1 MDNFYLKYAEDIPYP
16 LPSVKIIKDKY
27 INIWKGNILNELM
40 ILKNLFLN
48 KYSLYLNDNIILLL
62 NNIASLIEQFRYLFL
77 EQYLYYLDND
87 DKFYININDNMNIF
101 KITFLKESYNKI
113 LLLIDNLC
121 SCNKILPLIYT
132 DKLINY
138 EIKKDCPSKNLQ
150 VHINNEDIYNKLFS
164 DIKIIE
170 NEFENKKNIFNFK
183 NNQDMLYPKTEELN
197 KLYEEFNTINYNNN
211 LKIKKKI
218 EKCPN
223 QVIKDKLLSQKIDI
237 VIQKN
242 NPEFDELLKLSN
254 KIQDIKNDIK
264 DIKEKQKNYCASS
277 MIEKNYFKD
286 EFDNIKSN
294 TIKINSEIDS
304 LKDDIKEYNNKYIR
318 LMTNIDNIHNK
329 YNNIKNMND
338 DLNNK
343 INIFL
348 NQYK

>member
-27 INIWKGNILNELM
+27 INIWKENILNELM

-170 NEFENKKNIFNFK
+170 KEFENKKNIFNFK
-183 NNQDMLYPKTEELN
+183 NNQDMLYQRTEE
-197 KLYEEFNTINYNNN
+197 
-211 LKIKKKI
+211 
-218 EKCPN
+218 
-223 QVIKDKLLSQKIDI
+223 
-237 VIQKN
+237 
-242 NPEFDELLKLSN
+242 
-254 KIQDIKNDIK
+254 
-264 DIKEKQKNYCASS
+264 
-277 MIEKNYFKD
+277 
-286 EFDNIKSN
+286 
-294 TIKINSEIDS
+294 
-304 LKDDIKEYNNKYIR
+304 
-318 LMTNIDNIHNK
+318 
-329 YNNIKNMND
+329 
-338 DLNNK
+338 
-343 INIFL
+343 
-348 NQYK
+348 